1 VILTYRYRIKDA
13 TTAKHLRA
21 HARAVNYVWNYC
33 AEVQESAR
41 RQEKRWPTD
50 FDLIKLTTGSSVL
63 LDLHSDTVQAVCK
76 QFVANRNAACRRPH
90 WRGKKSLGWIPFAA
104 ARAVSLDGD
113 VAIYLKRRYR
123 FWRSRPVE
131 GKIKAGCFAQD
142 ARGHWYLSLQVEIAE
157 SQTCGPGE
165 IGIDLGLS
173 TLATVSDGRKI
184 ENPRHFKKYQ
194 AVLAKAQRSRNK
206 KRARAI
212 HAKIANARRHYL
224 HVQSTKLVRE
234 NRLIVVGNVLAKTLP
249 YRSQRKSAIDA
260 SWSRFRSQLR
270 YKASRHGARY
280 IEAEEAGSSVS
291 CSACGART
299 GPQGQKG
306 LRVRAWVCDC
316 CNTRHDRDTNAAVNL
331 LLGAER
337 RPPAVEIPAAA

>member
-1 VILTYRYRIKDA
+1 MILTYRYRIKDA

-131 GKIKAGCFAQD
+131 GKSRQDVLRKMRAG
-142 ARGHWYLSLQVEIAE
+142 
-157 SQTCGPGE
+157 T
-165 IGIDLGLS
+165 GIS
-173 TLATVSDGRKI
+173 ACK
-184 ENPRHFKKYQ
+184 
-194 AVLAKAQRSRNK
+194 SRLL
-206 KRARAI
+206 RARPADP
-212 HAKIANARRHYL
+212 
-224 HVQSTKLVRE
+224 VKLV
-234 NRLIVVGNVLAKTLP
+234 LT
-249 YRSQRKSAIDA
+249 SA
-260 SWSRFRSQLR
+260 
-270 YKASRHGARY
+270 
-280 IEAEEAGSSVS
+280 
-291 CSACGART
+291 
-299 GPQGQKG
+299 
-306 LRVRAWVCDC
+306 
-316 CNTRHDRDTNAAVNL
+316 
-331 LLGAER
+331 
-337 RPPAVEIPAAA
+337 